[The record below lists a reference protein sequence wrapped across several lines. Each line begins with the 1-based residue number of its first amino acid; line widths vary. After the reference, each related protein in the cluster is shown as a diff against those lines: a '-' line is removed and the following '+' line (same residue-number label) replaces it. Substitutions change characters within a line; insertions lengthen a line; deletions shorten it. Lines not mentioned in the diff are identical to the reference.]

1 MSPRAAVVW
10 TPEFLTYRLSPDHP
24 LNPVRLDLTMRL
36 ARELGVLEGV
46 ALLEPD
52 PAPAAEVQR
61 VHASSYMAA
70 VRDAPETG
78 DDPLHGLGTD
88 DNPIFPHMHEAS
100 SLVCGG
106 SLLAAREIAEGRA
119 DRAVNIAGGLHHAMR
134 DRASGFCVYNDCAV
148 AISWLLDHGFD
159 RIAYIDVDVH
169 HGDGV
174 QAAFY
179 ADPRVLTISL
189 HQHPLTLWPGTGWP
203 SEYGEGAATGCSV
216 NVPLPPGTTDSGWLR
231 AFHAVVP
238 SMLEAFR
245 PQLLVT
251 QCGADTHV
259 EDPLANLRLSVD
271 GHRTIYRELRDLAD
285 RTAGGRWLAFGG
297 GGYGL
302 FRVVPRSWTHLL
314 ATVLD
319 RDVDPR
325 RPVPAGWV
333 SHASRLTGRPL
344 PTEMSD
350 GADVTH
356 EPWTEG
362 DAHQVDAAV
371 LDTRRAVFPLHGLDP
386 DDPRD

>member
-1 MSPRAAVVW
+1 MSARAAVVW
-10 TPEFLTYRLSPDHP
+10 TPEFLSYKLSPDHP
-24 LNPVRLDLTMRL
+24 LNPVRIDLTMRL
-36 ARELGVLEGV
+36 ATELGVLEGV
-46 ALLEPD
+46 PLLEPR
-52 PAPAAEVQR
+52 PAPDAELER
-61 VHASSYMAA
+61 VHAASYLAA
-70 VRDAPETG
+70 VRSAPELG
-78 DDPLHGLGTD
+78 DDLAHGLGTD
-88 DNPIFPHMHEAS
+88 DNPIFWGMHEAS
-100 SLVCGG
+100 CLVCGG

-134 DRASGFCVYNDCAV
+134 TRASGFCVYNDVAV

-159 RIAYIDVDVH
+159 RIAYVDVDVH

-179 ADPRVLTISL
+179 ADPRVLTVSL
-189 HQHPLTLWPGTGWP
+189 HQHPLTLFPGTGWP
-203 SEYGEGAATGCSV
+203 TEYGEGAAEGTAV
-216 NVPLPPGTTDSGWLR
+216 NVALPPGTADGGWLR

-238 SMLEAFR
+238 SLLEAFR

-251 QCGADTHV
+251 QCGADTHA

-271 GHRTIYRELRDLAD
+271 GHRAIYRELRELAS
-285 RTAGGRWLAFGG
+285 RTAGGRWLAVGG

-302 FRVVPRSWTHLL
+302 HRVVPRSWTHLL

-325 RPVPAGWV
+325 VPLPAGWV
-333 SHASRLTGRPL
+333 AHTSRLTRRPL
-344 PTEMSD
+344 PDAMGD
-350 GADVTH
+350 GVDVAH

-362 DAHQVDAAV
+362 AHQVDLAV